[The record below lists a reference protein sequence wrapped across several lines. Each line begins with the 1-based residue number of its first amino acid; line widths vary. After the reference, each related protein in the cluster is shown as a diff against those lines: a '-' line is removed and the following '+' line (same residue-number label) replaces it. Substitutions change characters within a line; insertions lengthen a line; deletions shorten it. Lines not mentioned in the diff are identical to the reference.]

1 MRAVLF
7 LCLLAFM
14 TCEKDI
20 IDIGKCLYKD
30 PKVKEIIAD
39 VMVAIVTKDFD
50 KLLTQ
55 IKEALPDLIKALAG
69 CVLDTKVVEDTPK
82 LNACSEMDKIRCNY
96 QCSGLYQRDK
106 NFYQN
111 CVNVCLNPCR
121 GSYIQRRHK

>member
-1 MRAVLF
+1 MKAVLF

-55 IKEALPDLIKALAG
+55 IKEALPDLIKALSG

>member
-1 MRAVLF
+1 MKAVLF

-39 VMVAIVTKDFD
+39 VMITIATKDFD

-55 IKEALPDLIKALAG
+55 IKEALPDLIKALTG
-69 CVLDTKVVEDTPK
+69 CILETKVVEDTPK
-82 LNACSEMDKIRCNY
+82 LNACSRTDYYMCGQKCKLIYPTDQN
-96 QCSGLYQRDK
+96 L
-106 NFYQN
+106 YQN
-111 CVNVCLNPCR
+111 CYNMCLAKCN
-121 GSYIQRRHK
+121 SKV

>member
-1 MRAVLF
+1 MKAVLF

-39 VMVAIVTKDFD
+39 VMVAIATKDFD

-121 GSYIQRRHK
+121 GSFMQRRHK

>member
-1 MRAVLF
+1 MKAVLF

-39 VMVAIVTKDFD
+39 VMVAIATKDFD

-69 CVLDTKVVEDTPK
+69 CVLETKVVEDTPK
-82 LNACSEMDKIRCNY
+82 LNYCSKHDYFIQHMGSGIGGKNAIKFIQKIKIYTKLAIICA
-96 QCSGLYQRDK
+96 
-106 NFYQN
+106 
-111 CVNVCLNPCR
+111 
-121 GSYIQRRHK
+121 

>member
-1 MRAVLF
+1 MKAVLF

-39 VMVAIVTKDFD
+39 VMVAIATKDFD
-50 KLLTQ
+50 KLLNQ

-82 LNACSEMDKIRCNY
+82 LNACSRHDYFIC
-96 QCSGLYQRDK
+96 G
-106 NFYQN
+106 QN
-111 CVNVCLNPCR
+111 CRKLYPSNPNLEKNC
-121 GSYIQRRHK
+121 YNLCIAKCNIPF

>member
-1 MRAVLF
+1 MKAVLF

-39 VMVAIVTKDFD
+39 VMVAIATKDFD

-69 CVLDTKVVEDTPK
+69 CVLETKVIEDTPK
-82 LNACSEMDKIRCNY
+82 LNYCSTHDFMMCGQKCYLYYPNDK
-96 QCSGLYQRDK
+96 SL
-106 NFYQN
+106 YQN
-111 CVNVCLNPCR
+111 CYNMCIAKCNAPP
-121 GSYIQRRHK
+121 K

>member
-7 LCLLAFM
+7 LYLLAFM

-55 IKEALPDLIKALAG
+55 IKEALPDLIKALSG

-82 LNACSEMDKIRCNY
+82 LNACTEMDKIRCNY

>member
-1 MRAVLF
+1 MKAVLF

-39 VMVAIVTKDFD
+39 VMVAIATKDFD

-82 LNACSEMDKIRCNY
+82 LNACSGMDKIRCNY
-96 QCSGLYQRDK
+96 QCSGLYQTDK

-111 CVNVCLNPCR
+111 CINVCLYPCS
-121 GSYIQRRHK
+121 GSFMQRRHK

>member
-1 MRAVLF
+1 MKAVLF

-30 PKVKEIIAD
+30 PKVKEIISD
-39 VMVAIVTKDFD
+39 FMVAIATKDFD

-55 IKEALPDLIKALAG
+55 IIEALPDLIKALAG

-106 NFYQN
+106 NLYQN

>member
-1 MRAVLF
+1 MKAVLF

-39 VMVAIVTKDFD
+39 VMIAIATKDFD

-55 IKEALPDLIKALAG
+55 IKEALPDLIKALTG
-69 CVLDTKVVEDTPK
+69 CILETKVVEDTPK
-82 LNACSEMDKIRCNY
+82 LNYCSKHDDFMCGQKCNQIHPNDKN
-96 QCSGLYQRDK
+96 LYQTCYNMCIAKCDLPFPK
-106 NFYQN
+106 
-111 CVNVCLNPCR
+111 
-121 GSYIQRRHK
+121 

>member
-1 MRAVLF
+1 MLTRIYDLRKRYHRYRQMLF
-7 LCLLAFM
+7 
-14 TCEKDI
+14 
-20 IDIGKCLYKD
+20 KD

-82 LNACSEMDKIRCNY
+82 LNA
-96 QCSGLYQRDK
+96 
-106 NFYQN
+106 
-111 CVNVCLNPCR
+111 
-121 GSYIQRRHK
+121 

>member
-1 MRAVLF
+1 MKAVLF

-39 VMVAIVTKDFD
+39 VMIAIATKDFD

-55 IKEALPDLIKALAG
+55 IKEALPDLIKALTG
-69 CVLDTKVVEDTPK
+69 CILETKVVEDTPK
-82 LNACSEMDKIRCNY
+82 LNYCSKHDYFMCGQKCNQIYPNDKN
-96 QCSGLYQRDK
+96 LYQTCYNMCIAK
-106 NFYQN
+106 CNF
-111 CVNVCLNPCR
+111 PFP
-121 GSYIQRRHK
+121 K

>member
-1 MRAVLF
+1 MKAVLF

-39 VMVAIVTKDFD
+39 VMVAIATKDFD

-82 LNACSEMDKIRCNY
+82 LNYCSKHDYFMCGQKCNQIHPNDKN
-96 QCSGLYQRDK
+96 LYQTCYNMCIAKCDLPFPK
-106 NFYQN
+106 
-111 CVNVCLNPCR
+111 
-121 GSYIQRRHK
+121 

>member
-1 MRAVLF
+1 MKAVLF

-55 IKEALPDLIKALAG
+55 IKEALPDLIKAYL
-69 CVLDTKVVEDTPK
+69 VV
-82 LNACSEMDKIRCNY
+82 Y
-96 QCSGLYQRDK
+96 
-106 NFYQN
+106 
-111 CVNVCLNPCR
+111 
-121 GSYIQRRHK
+121 

>member
-1 MRAVLF
+1 MKAVLF

-39 VMVAIVTKDFD
+39 VMIAIATKDFD

-55 IKEALPDLIKALAG
+55 IKEALPDLIKALTG
-69 CVLDTKVVEDTPK
+69 CILETKVVEDTPK
-82 LNACSEMDKIRCNY
+82 LDTSSIYFECDKTCKQIYPNDESAY
-96 QCSGLYQRDK
+96 D
-106 NFYQN
+106 N
-111 CVNVCLNPCR
+111 CYMMCLAGTER
-121 GSYIQRRHK
+121 HRRHK